1 MMRRTTRN
9 RGFTLIELLIV
20 VTIIGIIIAISIIN
34 LINAMERAR
43 QRRTMGDIRSLSV
56 AMEAF
61 AVDKNHYP
69 PAAGYTLPSGLTV
82 PTKTLG
88 LTADYLTPTYIKV
101 VPMVDGWAS
110 WFNYD
115 VSTSGADYMIR
126 SCGRDGIP
134 ESSPSY
140 GPTTNFNSDIIFT
153 NGLFVQYPEA
163 VQQQ

>member
-1 MMRRTTRN
+1 MRRDSRN

-20 VTIIGIIIAISIIN
+20 VTIIGIIVAISIIN
-34 LINAMERAR
+34 LINAIERAR
-43 QRRTMGDIRSLSV
+43 QRRTMGDMRTLALTI
-56 AMEAF
+56 EAF
-61 AVDKNHYP
+61 SVDKNRYP
-69 PAAGYTLPSGLTV
+69 PAAGYTLPPGLTV

-88 LTADYLTPTYIKV
+88 LTANYLTPTYIKI

-115 VSTSGADYMIR
+115 VSTAGTDYMIR

-140 GPTTNFNSDIIFT
+140 GPTTNFNADIIFT
-153 NGLFVQYPEA
+153 NGVFVQYPDG
-163 VQQQ
+163 VQNQ